1 MGGPWSD
8 TREFTSM
15 PVCLPALFH
24 RSFSLFFL
32 HLERS
37 IHPGLYYTLLPGA
50 KEWQRSDSFCGVC
63 RRPSVFLHFLSC
75 TVWHTMI
82 YLLSKRTCQLQQ
94 LLEHKFFVSGKRLH
108 VMETRWPGKLC
119 CIWSVWW
126 VRFICVLPLSTSTC
140 CSQQVDV
147 RIKLLEFLTLFSRL
161 FCCHRTVELIF
172 AYVFFKTPAYYY
184 AIDLR

>member
-1 MGGPWSD
+1 MGGTWSD

-63 RRPSVFLHFLSC
+63 RRPSVFLHFPSC

-119 CIWSVWW
+119 CNWSVWW

-147 RIKLLEFLTLFSRL
+147 RIKLHEFLTLFSRL
-161 FCCHRTVELIF
+161 FLLPQDSWTNICLRFFFSIDCC
-172 AYVFFKTPAYYY
+172 
-184 AIDLR
+184 